1 MRHLPLTLVLAIL
14 VGLAFGIGLFTFA
27 YARGGAYLTDDP
39 AACSNCHVMLEQ
51 YAGWLKAS
59 HRRAAVC
66 NDCHTPDGFLAKYT
80 TKAVNG
86 FFHSWAFTTGRFPDR
101 IRITARN
108 GRVTRE
114 SCLKCHAAITETI
127 RAGRPNGADLL
138 CIECH
143 RDVGHAHD

>member
-39 AACSNCHVMLEQ
+39 EACSNCHVMLEQ
-51 YAGWLKAS
+51 YSGWLKAS

-66 NDCHTPDGFLAKYT
+66 NDCHTPDGFFAKYT

-108 GRVTRE
+108 DKIARE

-127 RAGRPNGADLL
+127 RAGRPHGAGLL